1 MPARRGYSRGVTQDP
16 NQHNVHQDPDRDT
29 SPSNATR
36 AAARVALVTCAE
48 LPDLDEDDRSLI
60 PALAALGIPAEPV
73 AWDAAGVDWA
83 AYDLAVVR
91 NTWDYAKRRAEFTAW
106 ARSVP
111 NLANPAAVIEWN
123 TDKRYLR
130 ELAAAGLPI
139 VPTTWV
145 EPGDAFVPEG
155 TGEIVVKPAV
165 SAGSIDTGRYD
176 LATQAP
182 LVAKEVRRLQ
192 DAGRLVMIQPY
203 LDAVDTA
210 GETALLYFAG
220 EFSHAIRKG
229 AILTGPYVEGSQLY
243 QHEEISPRTPSAQ
256 EHALAARVLEALPVP
271 AADLLYTRVDLL
283 PSPDGPV
290 VIEVELAEPSLFFG
304 YAPGSADRFAAAVQR
319 RLGRSDG

>member
-1 MPARRGYSRGVTQDP
+1 MSD
-16 NQHNVHQDPDRDT
+16 NRDT
-29 SPSNATR
+29 SPSTATR

-48 LPDLDEDDRSLI
+48 LPDLDQDDRALI
-60 PALAALGIPAEPV
+60 PALAARGITAEPV
-73 AWDAAGVDWA
+73 AWDAPGVDWA
-83 AYDLAVVR
+83 AYDLAVIR
-91 NTWDYAKRRAEFTAW
+91 NTWDYPKRRAEFTAW

-111 NLANPAAVIEWN
+111 GLANPAAVIEWN

-130 ELAAAGLPI
+130 ELAAAGIPI

-155 TGEIVVKPAV
+155 TGEIVVKPAI

-176 LATQAP
+176 LATQAQ

-203 LDAVDTA
+203 LEAVDTA
-210 GETALLYFAG
+210 GETALLFFAG

-229 AILTGPYVEGSQLY
+229 AILTGPYVEGDLLY
-243 QHEEISPRTPSAQ
+243 QNENISPRTPSAAEQ
-256 EHALAARVLEALPVP
+256 ALAARVLEALPVP
-271 AADLLYTRVDLL
+271 AADLLYTRIDLL

-304 YAPGSADRFAAAVQR
+304 YAPGSADRFAAAVER
-319 RLGRSDG
+319 RLT